1 MLILFFVITLAVAG
15 GLFSLLLKL
24 LKKPLG
30 LAFKL
35 LLHAISGFVF
45 LGIFNI
51 LGSFFEITLGFNW
64 FNAIITGVFGI
75 PGVVLLLL
83 MRYLI

>member
-1 MLILFFVITLAVAG
+1 MLIVFFIIILAIAG

-45 LGIFNI
+45 LFIFNI
-51 LGSFFEITLGFNW
+51 LGSFFEISLGFNW
-64 FNAIITGVFGI
+64 FNAIITGTLGI